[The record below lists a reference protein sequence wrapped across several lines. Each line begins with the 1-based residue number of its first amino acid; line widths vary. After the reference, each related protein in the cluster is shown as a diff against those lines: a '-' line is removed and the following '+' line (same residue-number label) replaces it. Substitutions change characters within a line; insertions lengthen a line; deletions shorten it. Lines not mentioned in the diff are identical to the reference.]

1 MCMKAL
7 PIGFAALCAITI
19 TLPYML
25 FLRSYAIAALICTVA
40 LTGCALPGKSRTASA
55 STVAEAAFSESDTFS
70 RTYGNSPEQSCE
82 AARRALLSQ
91 AYLMTDVAPNR
102 MSARKNFQQNRE
114 QHYEVEFHVTCVSN
128 PGSSSTLFVSAV
140 QQLYGL
146 RKTSSSASV
155 GVGILGSFSVPVMSE
170 DESMIKVGSVTLTKP
185 DLYQRFF
192 DLVENH
198 LVAMRTIP
206 EAAHTEPSVSQ
217 APALSAPTPIPFAV
231 PSPASPASSAPA
243 TLEQAPAIVPSVP
256 SLIVDPLNPGAPT
269 LPSRQSSD
277 NEDAPPTQP
286 ERAPEWTRS

>member
-1 MCMKAL
+1 M
-7 PIGFAALCAITI
+7 F
-19 TLPYML
+19 L
-25 FLRSYAIAALICTVA
+25 FRSYAIAALVCTAA
-40 LTGCALPGKSRTASA
+40 LTGCALPGKSSTASP

-91 AYLMTDVAPNR
+91 AYLMTDVAATR
-102 MSARKNFQQNRE
+102 LSARKNFQQSRE

-128 PGSSSTLFVSAV
+128 PGHSSTLFVSAV

-155 GVGILGSFSVPVMSE
+155 GVGILGSFSLPVMSE

-198 LVAMRTIP
+198 LVAMR
-206 EAAHTEPSVSQ
+206 
-217 APALSAPTPIPFAV
+217 SAPDGSPVEKEAGEH
-231 PSPASPASSAPA
+231 PASNAHASGAHAASSAA
-243 TLEQAPAIVPSVP
+243 AKQEQAPVMRP
-256 SLIVDPLNPGAPT
+256 SLIADPLNPGTDALIGN
-269 LPSRQSSD
+269 LP
-277 NEDAPPTQP
+277 QP
-286 ERAPEWTRS
+286 ETVKPAPQPAAPAAQPLE